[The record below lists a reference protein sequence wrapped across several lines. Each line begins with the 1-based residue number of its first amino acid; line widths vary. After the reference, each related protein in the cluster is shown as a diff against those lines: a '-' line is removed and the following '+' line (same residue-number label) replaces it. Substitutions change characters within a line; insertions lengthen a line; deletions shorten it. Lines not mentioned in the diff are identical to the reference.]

1 MQKLRVLLALVFVSS
16 FFLSC
21 TDESVQV
28 FQQDINEVSSALS
41 TFVPLED
48 IVVTFDE
55 DMIYHPSEED
65 LALMAKAES
74 LAGARMPD
82 NVVSFIEMENGEV
95 INWGQYSIEGS
106 GIETYDGVRK
116 IDFEEELAYVM
127 TKPIRERVSNDVY
140 DDYLKL
146 LETGDDI
153 NERFIVSFVNIHNTP
168 KRPDFYNE
176 DRYSENN
183 LRARQK
189 THDQGEA
196 LFEIRYKELSRK
208 VEQISAINRS
218 NVIFIDLEEY
228 ARLGS
233 LAVVEMPIS
242 EVAYFL
248 SRADVDYVGYAD
260 KTVPPP
266 TNNMSDAIQLVGL
279 PSITLPSYSG
289 VKNWIGM
296 LDSGVTTTHVLANVW
311 YWRDC
316 INGTVNSLC
325 TRDAQN
331 TTATLD
337 PSDTWPGSH
346 GTPTNSILNGTNAL
360 GNASKG
366 ATNFIVDSYK
376 MTDHR
381 GSHTPAALRAFDA
394 VINLGNDIIL
404 AEMQLDGN
412 SSSEISRRADTA
424 YDGGVVVIAAAGN
437 QGPAAGSISAP
448 GNAHKALAVGAYDV
462 ELPYTMFLYTGR
474 GPTEDGRVKPEFT
487 APTNTLAAKPNIS
500 TTAIGEY
507 WGTSGAAP
515 YGAAAAALAR
525 GLMCKYFINACDPGA
540 VYAFML
546 AHKRSI
552 TNAPRSEP
560 LKFNFGRATVFWISV
575 TIPANG
581 TQIIPFS
588 TPHSALEVDAAIW
601 WPESHNQV
609 HNNFALWLYAPGG
622 AIAHTGS
629 LYAGSVYQNVR
640 LRAGTSLYPAGQ
652 YQVVIRPNGTTS
664 VQKVFVVVRA
674 THY

>member
-1 MQKLRVLLALVFVSS
+1 MHKLRLLLALVFVSS

-21 TDESVQV
+21 AGESVQA
-28 FQQDINEVSSALS
+28 FPQDINEVSSALS

-65 LALMAKAES
+65 LVLMAKAES
-74 LAGARMPD
+74 LAGTRMPD
-82 NVVSFIEMENGEV
+82 NVVSFIELENGEIV
-95 INWGQYSIEGS
+95 NWGQYSIEGS
-106 GIETYDGVRK
+106 GVEIYDGVRK
-116 IDFEEELAYVM
+116 IDFEDELAYVM
-127 TKPIRERVSNDVY
+127 TKPIRERISSEVY
-140 DDYLKL
+140 EDYLKL
-146 LETGDDI
+146 LETGDDV

-168 KRPDFYNE
+168 KRPDFFNE

-183 LRARQK
+183 LRAREK
-189 THDQGEA
+189 TYEQGEA

-208 VEQISAINRS
+208 VEQISAISGR
-218 NVIFIDLEEY
+218 NVIFIELEEY

-266 TNNMSDAIQLVGL
+266 TNNMSHAIQLMGL
-279 PSITLPSYSG
+279 PLITLPSYSG

-316 INGTVNSLC
+316 INGVLANC
-325 TRDAQN
+325 TRDAN
-331 TTATLD
+331 NSTATLN

-346 GTPTNSILNGTNAL
+346 GTSTNSILNGTHAL

-366 ATNFIVDSYK
+366 ATNFIVDSFK
-376 MTDHR
+376 MTDHL
-381 GSHTPAALRAFDA
+381 GSDPKAAVRAFNAA
-394 VINLGNDIIL
+394 VNAGNDIIL
-404 AEMQLDGN
+404 AEMQLAGN

-424 YDGGVVVIAAAGN
+424 YDEGIVVIAAAGN
-437 QGPAAGSISAP
+437 FGPTAGSISAP
-448 GNAHKALAVGAYDV
+448 GNAHKAFAVGAYDV

-500 TTAIGEY
+500 TTAIGEF

-525 GLMCKYFINACDPGA
+525 GLMCTYFPTACDPGA

-560 LKFNFGRATVFWISV
+560 LVYNFGRTTIFWTSF

-581 TQIIPFS
+581 TESVTFNISNPI
-588 TPHSALEVDAAIW
+588 LEAEAVIW

-640 LRAGTSLYPAGQ
+640 LRPGTSLYPAGQ
-652 YQVVIRPNGTTS
+652 YQVVIRPNGSTS
-664 VQKVFVVVRA
+664 TQKVFVAVRA
-674 THY
+674 TRY